1 MTYKNLF
8 KLEQFLNSKGLKA
21 LHVEIKEEISFGM
34 AFGLSW
40 SNTTNNQTVQGLF
53 IVLESVSGEESAELH
68 IVLADLM
75 PVSDFLHKTWFDYYE
90 DGKYRIIINVSES
103 K

>member
-8 KLEQFLNSKGLKA
+8 ELEQFINSKGLKA
-21 LHVEIKEEISFGM
+21 LHVEVKEKTSFGM

-40 SNTTNNQTVQGLF
+40 SNTTNAETVQGLF
-53 IVLESVSGEESAELH
+53 IILESVSADESVELH
-68 IVLADLM
+68 FVLASLM

-90 DGKYRIIINVSES
+90 DGKYRIVINVSET